1 MSQDLN
7 KIKHSTAHLIAAA
20 VLKLYPKTKLAIGPA
35 IEDGFYYDFDFK
47 EKISEE
53 DLIKIEKET
62 EKLIKANLVF
72 KKKKV
77 DPEKALELFKN
88 QPFKLELIKQLK
100 KEGEKEITLYES
112 GDFTDLCQGPHVEKS
127 SQIGAFKLLSLAGA
141 YWKGDEKK
149 PMLTRIYGVAFKT
162 KAELKKYLQQLEE
175 AKKRDHRKLNRDLK
189 IYQTSDLL
197 GTGLVTLLPKGTIIA
212 EELENWAKETEKKQG
227 YVHVLSPNI
236 AKEDLFK
243 KTGHIPY
250 YSENMYPPMRMEEKG
265 QKEKGNYYL
274 KPMNCSFHALVFKSE
289 PRSYRDLPLRVAEYG
304 TVYRYEKSGELH
316 GMMRVRGPIHQ
327 NDGHIFCTEEQA
339 EGEFQKVMDL
349 HLHYYNS
356 LGLTKKDYF
365 LSFATRDKENKEKY
379 LGSDQMWEKA
389 ERIALGCI
397 KKSKLPYEI
406 EEGGAA
412 FYGPKIDFNIKTVT
426 GKSFSA
432 STNQLDYFI
441 PKAFDLR
448 YTTKNG
454 QLKTPVIIHRA
465 PLGAH
470 VRFIA
475 FLMEHFAG
483 AFPTWLSPIQAI
495 ILPITDDQLDFAQ
508 KIAKQLKETKIRTEI
523 NDDSEPIGAKIRKA
537 EKEKI
542 PFILVIGQKEVD
554 GNQVNLRKR
563 GGHQEGAKDIQEI
576 IKLIRKEIDNKL

>member
-7 KIKHSTAHLIAAA
+7 KIKHSTTHLIAAA

>member
-7 KIKHSTAHLIAAA
+7 KIKHSTTHLIAAA

-508 KIAKQLKETKIRTEI
+508 KIANQLKKTKIRTEI

-563 GGHQEGAKDIQEI
+563 GGHQEGVKDIQEI

>member
-1 MSQDLN
+1 
-7 KIKHSTAHLIAAA
+7 
-20 VLKLYPKTKLAIGPA
+20 
-35 IEDGFYYDFDFK
+35 
-47 EKISEE
+47 
-53 DLIKIEKET
+53 
-62 EKLIKANLVF
+62 
-72 KKKKV
+72 
-77 DPEKALELFKN
+77 
-88 QPFKLELIKQLK
+88 
-100 KEGEKEITLYES
+100 
-112 GDFTDLCQGPHVEKS
+112 
-127 SQIGAFKLLSLAGA
+127 
-141 YWKGDEKK
+141 
-149 PMLTRIYGVAFKT
+149 
-162 KAELKKYLQQLEE
+162 
-175 AKKRDHRKLNRDLK
+175 
-189 IYQTSDLL
+189 
-197 GTGLVTLLPKGTIIA
+197 
-212 EELENWAKETEKKQG
+212 
-227 YVHVLSPNI
+227 
-236 AKEDLFK
+236 
-243 KTGHIPY
+243 
-250 YSENMYPPMRMEEKG
+250 MYPPMRMEEKG

-289 PRSYRDLPLRVAEYG
+289 SRSYRDLPLRVAEYG

>member
-7 KIKHSTAHLIAAA
+7 KIKHSTTHLIAAA

-88 QPFKLELIKQLK
+88 QPFKLELIRQLK

-212 EELENWAKETEKKQG
+212 EEL
-227 YVHVLSPNI
+227 
-236 AKEDLFK
+236 
-243 KTGHIPY
+243 
-250 YSENMYPPMRMEEKG
+250 
-265 QKEKGNYYL
+265 
-274 KPMNCSFHALVFKSE
+274 
-289 PRSYRDLPLRVAEYG
+289 
-304 TVYRYEKSGELH
+304 
-316 GMMRVRGPIHQ
+316 
-327 NDGHIFCTEEQA
+327 
-339 EGEFQKVMDL
+339 
-349 HLHYYNS
+349 
-356 LGLTKKDYF
+356 
-365 LSFATRDKENKEKY
+365 
-379 LGSDQMWEKA
+379 
-389 ERIALGCI
+389 
-397 KKSKLPYEI
+397 
-406 EEGGAA
+406 
-412 FYGPKIDFNIKTVT
+412 
-426 GKSFSA
+426 
-432 STNQLDYFI
+432 
-441 PKAFDLR
+441 
-448 YTTKNG
+448 
-454 QLKTPVIIHRA
+454 
-465 PLGAH
+465 
-470 VRFIA
+470 
-475 FLMEHFAG
+475 
-483 AFPTWLSPIQAI
+483 
-495 ILPITDDQLDFAQ
+495 
-508 KIAKQLKETKIRTEI
+508 
-523 NDDSEPIGAKIRKA
+523 
-537 EKEKI
+537 
-542 PFILVIGQKEVD
+542 
-554 GNQVNLRKR
+554 
-563 GGHQEGAKDIQEI
+563 
-576 IKLIRKEIDNKL
+576 

>member
-7 KIKHSTAHLIAAA
+7 KIKHSTTHLVAAA